1 MAPQQPSWKQEA
13 RPEPQ
18 TEPAQETETKPGPE
32 AAPPS
37 ETPGEN
43 Q

>member
-13 RPEPQ
+13 RH
-18 TEPAQETETKPGPE
+18 ETHEEKPGPE
-32 AAPPS
+32 SAPKPPEGS
-37 ETPGEN
+37 GET

>member
-18 TEPAQETETKPGPE
+18 TEPAQETETKPGPV
-32 AAPPS
+32 AAPS
-37 ETPGEN
+37 GTPGEN